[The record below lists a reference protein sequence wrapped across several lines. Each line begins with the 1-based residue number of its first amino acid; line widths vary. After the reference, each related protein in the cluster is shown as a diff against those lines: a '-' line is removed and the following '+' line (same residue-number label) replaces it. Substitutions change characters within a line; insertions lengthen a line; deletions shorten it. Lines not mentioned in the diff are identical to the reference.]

1 LTGLAATT
9 QYDVQART
17 FCSTSGGSDWSSTV
31 QFTTTGASG
40 CYLPPVMTATTVNS
54 TSITVTWPAISGAA
68 YYEFR
73 YQAFGASTWTSGGT
87 LTGTNTSKVFTGLTA
102 GTQYLIQARTFC
114 SSTAGSDW
122 SSSLLVTTEDPALCN
137 SAPILTLATLTA
149 TSAKFTWPAGQGSAW
164 YEFRYRVVGSLI
176 WTSAGTLTGTAVSK
190 TITGLTPGTNYEFQA
205 KSYCSSTSY
214 SIWGASNVFTTPLA
228 MVLVDSTP
236 TEETN
241 GLTSDKAID
250 ETMNNMIVSVFPNPT
265 TGIFQVQ
272 FELQEE
278 ATVQFLITDQ
288 LGRVVSNQTMKLPG
302 GAIRLDQDLENKEVG
317 IYTLQ
322 LLKEGELIHISKIN
336 KQ

>member
-1 LTGLAATT
+1 LISQSRGLG
-9 QYDVQART
+9 DVYKRQ
-17 FCSTSGGSDWSSTV
+17 
-31 QFTTTGASG
+31 
-40 CYLPPVMTATTVNS
+40 
-54 TSITVTWPAISGAA
+54 
-68 YYEFR
+68 
-73 YQAFGASTWTSGGT
+73 
-87 LTGTNTSKVFTGLTA
+87 
-102 GTQYLIQARTFC
+102 
-114 SSTAGSDW
+114 
-122 SSSLLVTTEDPALCN
+122 
-137 SAPILTLATLTA
+137 
-149 TSAKFTWPAGQGSAW
+149 
-164 YEFRYRVVGSLI
+164 
-176 WTSAGTLTGTAVSK
+176 
-190 TITGLTPGTNYEFQA
+190 GLTPGTNYEFQA

-302 GAIRLDQDLENKEVG
+302 GAIRMDQDLENKEVG